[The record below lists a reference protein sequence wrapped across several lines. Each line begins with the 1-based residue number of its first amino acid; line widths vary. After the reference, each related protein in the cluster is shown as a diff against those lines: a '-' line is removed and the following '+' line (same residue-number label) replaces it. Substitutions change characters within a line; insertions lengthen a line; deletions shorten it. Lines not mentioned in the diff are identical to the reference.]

1 MTVSL
6 LAIASIMVVGWAFGI
21 VCDRLL
27 TRSTKGFSEPSDEP
41 ERHACDTCKYD
52 ETNPKDY
59 PCCECAE
66 DDMDLWE
73 AADDN

>member
-27 TRSTKGFSEPSDEP
+27 TRSTKGLSEPSGES
-41 ERHACDTCKYD
+41 ERHACDTCKYED
-52 ETNPKDY
+52 TNPNES
-59 PCCECAE
+59 PCKECAE

-73 AADDN
+73 PFDM